1 MHFCIGLKPEGDG
14 FAQNKIDRPIN
25 MTHLHICSRFNR
37 NALGT
42 AIGLALSSSVLSST
56 VQAAGFVDDAKVS
69 LNLRN
74 YYFNRNYINHSG
86 PRLDGNDQSQAE
98 GWTQSFILDAR
109 SGFTEGTVGFG
120 LDVLGLYSI
129 KLDGN
134 ETAANSQ
141 LLPMHDDGDPASDYG
156 RTAVAAKA
164 RISKTELKV
173 GEWFAVLPI
182 LRADDG
188 RSLPQTF
195 RGAQITSNEID
206 GLSLYGGQFR
216 GNSQRH
222 DSGMEDM
229 SYAGIESD
237 RFNFGG
243 GEYRFNG
250 NSTMVG
256 LWHARLEDI
265 YQQSYL
271 QLTHS
276 QPVGDWVLG
285 VNLGYISGKDEGSA
299 KAGDLDNKVYQGSFS
314 ARTGSNTFTFAYQ
327 RLGGDTKFMRVDGA
341 SGGTLVNDGFTASF
355 DSPEERSWQL
365 RHDYNFAGLGIPGLT
380 LMNRYMSGSH
390 INGVSG
396 NEEWARESELA
407 YTIQDGTLKNLSV
420 RWRNSDIRRDV
431 GQDFHENRLIINYP
445 LSLL

>member
-1 MHFCIGLKPEGDG
+1 MKSTL
-14 FAQNKIDRPIN
+14 
-25 MTHLHICSRFNR
+25 THLLPS
-37 NALGT
+37 A
-42 AIGLALSSSVLSST
+42 LALAVIAALP
-56 VQAAGFVDDAKVS
+56 VGAQAAGFVDDAKVS

-74 YYFNRNYINHSG
+74 YYFNRNYLNHSG
-86 PRLDGNDQSQAE
+86 PRLNGDDQSQAE

-129 KLDGN
+129 KLDGSD
-134 ETAANSQ
+134 TVANSQ
-141 LLPMHDDGDPASDYG
+141 LLPIHDDGKPADQFG

-164 RISKTELKV
+164 KISKTELKV

-195 RGAQITSNEID
+195 KGGQITSNEID
-206 GLSLYGGQFR
+206 GLTLYGGRFN
-216 GNSQRH
+216 GNSQRN
-222 DSGMEDM
+222 DASMERM
-229 SYAGIESD
+229 SFSLSSTQVFKSSAFD
-237 RFNFGG
+237 FAG
-243 GEYRFNG
+243 GEYRFND
-250 NSTMVG
+250 NRTMVG
-256 LWHARLEDI
+256 AWRAELQDV
-265 YQQSYL
+265 YQQNYL

-285 VNLGYISGKDEGSA
+285 ANLGYFNGKEDGAA

-314 ARTGSNTFTFAYQ
+314 AKTGNNTFTAAYQ
-327 RLGGDTKFMRVDGA
+327 QLRGDTKFLRIDGA
-341 SGGTLVNDGFTASF
+341 SGGSLVNDGFTASF
-355 DSPEERSWQL
+355 DNPEERSWQL

-380 LMNRYMSGSH
+380 LMNRYISGDNIKTAS
-390 INGVSG
+390 NDDA
-396 NEEWARESELA
+396 EEWGRESELA
-407 YTIQDGTLKNLSV
+407 YTIQEGSLKNLSV

-431 GQDFHENRLIINYP
+431 GQDFNENRLIINYP